1 VRLVVGLGGN
11 ALGRSGEPPGEATWR
26 ARLAQ
31 ASEVLAR
38 IAGRHQLVVTHGN
51 GPQVGWLALQ
61 AAAAGAGGADRLD
74 LLDAESEGMIGYWI
88 EQELGNRLPGRELAT
103 LLTQVEVD
111 PADPAFARPTKPIGA
126 VCGEAQAR
134 ALSAAHGWTFA
145 PTHGGWRR
153 VVASPEPRA
162 VRELRAIEL
171 LVAAG
176 VVVVCAGGGG
186 IPVARGAAG
195 AWRGVEAVVDKDLST
210 ALLASALRAD
220 VLLLLTAVDAV
231 YADWPEPARRPIA
244 RADPARL
251 RALRLEPGS
260 MGPKVEA
267 ACRFVEA
274 GGERAVIGAL
284 GDAERL
290 LAGEAGTQVSTA

>member
-1 VRLVVGLGGN
+1 LVVGLGGN
-11 ALGRSGEPPGEATWR
+11 ALHRSGEPPGEATWR
-26 ARLAQ
+26 PRLAH

-38 IAGRHQLVVTHGN
+38 IAGRHPLVVTHGN

-61 AAAAGAGGADRLD
+61 AQAAGAGGAARLD
-74 LLDAESEGMIGYWI
+74 LLDAETEGMIGYWI
-88 EQELGNRLPGRELAT
+88 EQELGSRLPGRELAT

-111 PADPAFARPTKPIGA
+111 RNDPAFARPTKPIGPM
-126 VCGEAQAR
+126 CGEAQAR
-134 ALSAAHGWTFA
+134 ELSAAHGWTFA
-145 PTHGGWRR
+145 PVAGGFRR

-162 VRELRAIEL
+162 IRELRAIEL

-186 IPVARGAAG
+186 IPVAVDAAG

-210 ALLASALRAD
+210 ALLASALGAG
-220 VLLLLTAVDAV
+220 VLLLLTGVDAV
-231 YADWPEPARRPIA
+231 YADWPEPARRPISRTDA
-244 RADPARL
+244 ASL
-251 RALRLEPGS
+251 RALRFEPGS

-274 GGERAVIGAL
+274 GGARAAIGAL

-290 LAGEAGTQVSTA
+290 LAGDAGTQITAG